1 MITVTKTDTHGF
13 RAERFRNQIVH
24 QYYGHLQSVMHSIEP
39 SDKYKNLFARPEIDG
54 FSTDNTNIEWTS
66 SLSGKPVHY
75 SQLSDLDKQK
85 VDGFI
90 EEAFS
95 RISRYVA
102 DGRDKTGK
110 EHDYSQFLSIVGK
123 KPNPNQI
130 WIVGGKPTIVQWG
143 YSDDNNL
150 MGSSGIYPNW
160 DSFINEIKTIQPE
173 EKAVAVE
180 APIVEKPVEP
190 ETPPIGAA
198 TVVASP
204 LFTDLPD
211 EEPKKNEAKPE
222 AEPKVESKE
231 IKPVAKPKKPVKKQ
245 EEKKTAMAGLGGYW
259 WVKWLAIILL
269 IIIIIL
275 LLLRFIPHAQNPF
288 GQMAGMAG
296 GPTIING
303 GAGGIGGG
311 PNGGAGG
318 IGGPDGSAGGQEGG
332 AGIGQGNG
340 GNSSEGSSASM
351 KKSNPCKSCG
361 GSGIR
366 KAGSKCSSCNG
377 RGKTASGA
385 SCSQCDGTG
394 KYQRT
399 GKCTECTGSGIA
411 GSSSKNSYGNDTD
424 IDTDNTNKTDISD
437 NSNKSGITDNN
448 DNSINTDN
456 TDNTNTTDSD
466 DDDFDIADDNDSD
479 NQNDVNKGND
489 ESGDMN
495 GSNTDSDDAGRQND
509 SDEADNSNGDSD
521 YADNSAGIKSDEGSG
536 NTSSEDL
543 CPVCKCLFSQH
554 SPEDLKKCLLS
565 AQEGKEEMKKRL
577 QKFANEFGE
586 NATDIVGD

>member
-13 RAERFRNQIVH
+13 RAERFRNQVVH

-39 SDKYKNLFARPEIDG
+39 TDKYKNLFARPEIDG

-95 RISRYVA
+95 RINRYVA
-102 DGRDKTGK
+102 EGKDKTGK

-143 YSDDNNL
+143 YNDDNNL

-190 ETPPIGAA
+190 IAPSMDAA
-198 TVVASP
+198 VVASP
-204 LFTDLPD
+204 LFTDLPN
-211 EEPKKNEAKPE
+211 EESLKNEAKPATE
-222 AEPKVESKE
+222 PKAEPKA

-275 LLLRFIPHAQNPF
+275 LLLRFIPQAQNPF
-288 GQMAGMAG
+288 GQTAGMAG
-296 GPTIING
+296 GPTVINGGVG

-318 IGGPDGSAGGQEGG
+318 IGGGNEGG
-332 AGIGQGNG
+332 SGIEQGNG
-340 GNSSEGSSASM
+340 GDSGSDSSSSL

-361 GSGIR
+361 GSGIL

-377 RGKTASGA
+377 KGKTASGA
-385 SCSQCDGTG
+385 SCSKCSGTG
-394 KYQRT
+394 KTQQS
-399 GKCTECTGSGIA
+399 GKCPECTGSGIA
-411 GSSSKNSYGNDTD
+411 DDSNGNSNSNDTD
-424 IDTDNTNKTDISD
+424 IADNA
-437 NSNKSGITDNN
+437 GNN
-448 DNSINTDN
+448 DDAENDN
-456 TDNTNTTDSD
+456 DN
-466 DDDFDIADDNDSD
+466 DDDFGIAGGDDSENSDADKADKDNVNPTENEDS
-479 NQNDVNKGND
+479 
-489 ESGDMN
+489 
-495 GSNTDSDDAGRQND
+495 TD
-509 SDEADNSNGDSD
+509 
-521 YADNSAGIKSDEGSG
+521 IKSDES
-536 NTSSEDL
+536 SSEDL
-543 CPVCKCLFSQH
+543 CPICKCLFSQH

-577 QKFANEFGE
+577 QKFVNEFGE
-586 NATDIVGD
+586 NAMDNVGE